1 MLKKSKVLF
10 KTNQFR
16 SVFKFSSESKIIRF
30 VKKQDSFLS
39 DADINALILG
49 VVNLIKNNAIKK
61 LETHYKKQII
71 YYQDLL
77 NLNLSKQ
84 VKLEHELKKL
94 KGK

>member
-10 KTNQFR
+10 KTKQFR
-16 SVFKFSSESKIIRF
+16 SVFKFSAESKIIRF

-61 LETHYKKQII
+61 LETYYKKQIV

-84 VKLEHELKKL
+84 VKLERELKKL